1 MIERISQY
9 RNMWLFVFFD
19 LPTETKQERKA
30 YATFRKN
37 LLTNGF
43 TMFQYSI
50 YIRNCPSFEN
60 LNVHIKRV
68 KSFLPGCG
76 KVVIFYVTE
85 KQFANMELFYGSKS
99 QKIMTAPQQLEL
111 F

>member
-1 MIERISQY
+1 MALQCF
-9 RNMWLFVFFD
+9 N
-19 LPTETKQERKA
+19 
-30 YATFRKN
+30 
-37 LLTNGF
+37 
-43 TMFQYSI
+43 
-50 YIRNCPSFEN
+50 IRYTLEIVRVLKN
-60 LNVHIKRV
+60 LNVNIKRV